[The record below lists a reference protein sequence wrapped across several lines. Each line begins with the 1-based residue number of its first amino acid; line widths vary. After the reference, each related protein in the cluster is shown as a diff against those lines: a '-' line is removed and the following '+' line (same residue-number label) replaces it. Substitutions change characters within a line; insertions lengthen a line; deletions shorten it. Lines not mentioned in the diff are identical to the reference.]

1 MAYVGGRVQK
11 ESVDER
17 AGDSKP
23 CRAPTSSRRWIM
35 MTQVLVLLLALLLA
49 TPTFAAEL
57 PSAKPEEVGL
67 SSERLERLGQA
78 LRADVENGRIPG
90 AVVLIA
96 RKGRVASVQAVGFR
110 DPAARAPMTPDAIFR
125 IASMTKPMV
134 TVAALS
140 LYEEGRLFPADPV
153 SKHIPALK
161 GQTVGLERAAAGREM
176 TIQDLMR
183 HTSGLT
189 YGNRGT
195 TDIYKMYPQSSNDAS
210 LTLTMDEFIDKL
222 AKAPLLYSP
231 GTQWEYGLST
241 DVLGRVVEIVAG
253 KPLQEVLAE
262 RLYRPL
268 NMTDTSFLVPAD
280 KRTRLAQPLA
290 KHPVTCADYK
300 LADPTVPR
308 KFDCG
313 GGCAVS
319 TARDYVC
326 FAQMLLNRGV
336 LDGTRVLAP
345 KTVELMTADHLAGI
359 ARGPAYYVGPGYTW
373 GLGLAVR
380 EERGGA
386 PMAGSAGDY
395 FWPGAFA
402 TYWWADPKEQLVV
415 VSMIQSPLGGHYLQ
429 LVRALVYQAI
439 VE

>member
-1 MAYVGGRVQK
+1 
-11 ESVDER
+11 
-17 AGDSKP
+17 
-23 CRAPTSSRRWIM
+23 M
-35 MTQVLVLLLALLLA
+35 MTRALVLLLTLLVA
-49 TPTFAAEL
+49 TPVFATDL
-57 PSAKPEEVGL
+57 PTAKPEQVGL
-67 SSERLERLGQA
+67 SSERLERLAQA
-78 LRADVENGRIPG
+78 LRADVEKGRIPG

-96 RKGRVASVQAVGFR
+96 RKGSVASVQAVGFR
-110 DPAARAPMTPDAIFR
+110 DPATRASMTPDAIFR

-140 LYEEGRLFPADPV
+140 LYEEGRLFLADPV
-153 SKHIPALK
+153 SKYIPAFK

-195 TDIYKMYPQSSNDAS
+195 TEIYKMYPQSSNEAS

-222 AKAPLLYSP
+222 AKAPLLHQP
-231 GTQWEYGLST
+231 GAQWEYSLST
-241 DVLGRVVEIVAG
+241 DVLGRVVEVVAG

-262 RLYRPL
+262 RVYRPL
-268 NMTDTSFLVPAD
+268 NMTDTSFLVAAD
-280 KRTRLAQPLA
+280 RRARLAQPLA
-290 KHPVTCADYK
+290 KHPDTGADYK

-319 TARDYVC
+319 TAGDYAR

-336 LDGTRVLAP
+336 LDGARVLAP

-359 ARGPAYYVGPGYTW
+359 ARGPVYYAGPGYTW

-380 EERGGA
+380 EEHGGA
-386 PMAGSAGDY
+386 PMSGSPGDY

-402 TYWWADPKEQLVV
+402 TYWWADPKEQMVV
-415 VSMIQSPLGGHYLQ
+415 VSMMQSPLGRHYQQ